1 MQQHQMRGH
10 SGVTM
15 RKSFVSGVGGRGSG
29 VSPKSP
35 RSQRHRRHWEKRFAT
50 NDTKG
55 HKGSDLVMGKAKPG
69 AFTATGATVAK
80 ERELNPQ
87 PGAAVHPSRPKAGC
101 RWPGTSP
108 TSGKTIIV

>member
-1 MQQHQMRGH
+1 MGMSATPADQNRVCRGPRWDVCVPWEMQQHQMRGH

-69 AFTATGATVAK
+69 AFTA
-80 ERELNPQ
+80 
-87 PGAAVHPSRPKAGC
+87 
-101 RWPGTSP
+101 
-108 TSGKTIIV
+108 